1 MSNSALVTYTR
12 LSPNHSGRRNH
23 AIDTITPHYMGGYC
37 SVETCGEIFAH
48 ESRRASSNYGIG
60 YDGRIGLYVDECNRS
75 WCSSSAANDSRAVT
89 IECANYNDDANG
101 HVNGQLPDAVWKS
114 LVELCADIC
123 RRNGKTRLAYRAK
136 SSFGNVDYSGLQAT
150 DMLLTKHKWFASTDC
165 PGPWLDGQFDRLAS
179 EVNAKLSG
187 GSAKTKVSIADV
199 AARIHYDMVTD
210 ERNGYSQYPDRW
222 GGDNGAPKTLEINGR
237 KYTYKPGSFDC
248 SSSTIL
254 AYRLSLQGTPYEG
267 SLDDATCTSDMRAVF
282 VGSGLFTAS
291 LTPAKRGDL
300 YLAEGKH
307 VAMCQDGGSD
317 GVFGYDCLSE
327 FNRNENGGAYN
338 GKPGDQDGKEAI
350 LRNYY
355 DDGWNTVLHYN
366 GKADYY
372 IDGGD
377 KQANGQ
383 SEDEMICII
392 QPNGKDYL
400 AYFDGSKLY
409 KLGHPDEAEA
419 LKEVYRKTHN
429 GSEMP
434 MFAFGSEKAP
444 WATRLAGAVSRPI
457 DKV

>member
-1 MSNSALVTYTR
+1 MSNSKLVSYTR

-75 WCSSSAANDSRAVT
+75 WCSSSSANDNRAVT
-89 IECANYNDDANG
+89 IECANYNDAANG

-123 RRNGKTRLAYRAK
+123 RRNGKTRLVYRGK
-136 SSFGNVDYSGLQAT
+136 SSFGNVDYSDLADT
-150 DMLLTKHKWFASTDC
+150 DMLLTKHKWFAGTDC
-165 PGPWLDGQFDRLAS
+165 PGPWLDGQFNRLVS

-210 ERNGYSQYPDRW
+210 ERNGYSQSPVRW
-222 GGDNGAPKTLEINGR
+222 GGDYGGSKTLTIYGR
-237 KYTYKPGSFDC
+237 DYTYKLGSYDC
-248 SSSTIL
+248 SSSTITAWRL
-254 AYRLSLQGTPYEG
+254 ALQGTPYEG
-267 SLDDATCTSDMRAVF
+267 CLDAATCTSDMRAVF

-291 LTPAKRGDL
+291 YTPAKRGDL

-317 GVFGYDCLSE
+317 GAFGYDCLTE
-327 FNRNENGGAYN
+327 FNRNESGGAYN
-338 GKPGDQDGKEAI
+338 GKPGDQDGLESV
-350 LRNYY
+350 LRTYY

-366 GKADYY
+366 GKAGHYLPAS
-372 IDGGD
+372 DGSV
-377 KQANGQ
+377 QT
-383 SEDEMICII
+383 EDEMVCII

-409 KLGHPDEAEA
+409 KLGDPDEAEA

-429 GSEMP
+429 GAEIP
-434 MFAFGSEKAP
+434 MFPFGSEKAP
-444 WATRLAGAVSRPI
+444 WATRLLDAVSRPMTKI
-457 DKV
+457 

>member
-1 MSNSALVTYTR
+1 MSNSKLVSYTR
-12 LSPNHSGRRNH
+12 LSPNHSGRRKY
-23 AIDTITPHYMGGYC
+23 AITRITPHYVGGNAT
-37 SVETCGEIFAH
+37 VEALGEVFAPT
-48 ESRRASSNYGIG
+48 SRQASSNYGIG
-60 YDGRIGLYVDECNRS
+60 SDGRVGMYVEESNRAWTS
-75 WCSSSAANDSRAVT
+75 GSSDNDNRAVT
-89 IECANYNDDANG
+89 IECANLSDGSLTDEA
-101 HVNGQLPDAVWKS
+101 WKT

-123 RRNGKTRLAYRAK
+123 QRNGKSRIVYTGDV
-136 SSFGNVDYSGLQAT
+136 SNVND
-150 DMLLTKHKWFASTDC
+150 DEMLLTKHKWFQSTDC
-165 PGPWLDGQFDRLAS
+165 PGPWLDNQFDRLAS
-179 EVNAKLSG
+179 EVNARLG
-187 GSAKTKVSIADV
+187 DGSAKTKVSIADV

-237 KYTYKPGSFDC
+237 KYTYPLGSYDC

-254 AYRLSLQGTPYEG
+254 AWRLALQGTPYEG
-267 SLDDATCTSDMRAVF
+267 ALDDATCTSDMRSVF

-291 LTPAKRGDL
+291 YTPAKRGDL

-317 GVFGYDCLSE
+317 GVFSYDCLTE

-338 GKPGDQDGKEAI
+338 GKPGDQDGQEAI
-350 LRNYY
+350 IRDYY

-372 IDGGD
+372 IDDGD
-377 KQANGQ
+377 KQANRQ

-409 KLGHPDEAEA
+409 KLGDPDEAEA
-419 LKEVYRKTHN
+419 LREVYRKTHN

-444 WATRLAGAVSRPI
+444 WATRLLNATSRPI
-457 DKV
+457 TKI